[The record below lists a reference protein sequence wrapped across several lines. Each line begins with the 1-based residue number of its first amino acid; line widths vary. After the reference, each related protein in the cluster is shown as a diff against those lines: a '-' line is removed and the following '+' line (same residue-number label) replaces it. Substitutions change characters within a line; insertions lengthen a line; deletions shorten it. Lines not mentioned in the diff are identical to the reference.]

1 MKDRSLHIRPAA
13 PDDIKVMTT
22 LLKEL
27 FENESDFHFRPV
39 KQRAG
44 LRRLIKDP
52 NAAVLV
58 AERDSLV
65 VGMCTVQMVIST
77 AEGGRSGWV
86 EDLIVH
92 SKFRGQGIGRELLAA
107 AESWAEDHKVS
118 RLQLLADSHNKPAA
132 EFYHAQG
139 WDTTNLICRRKSL
152 RPARQV

>member
-1 MKDRSLHIRPAA
+1 MKDRSLCIRPATS
-13 PDDIKVMTT
+13 DDIKVMTT

-27 FENESDFHFRPV
+27 FEIESDIHFKPV
-39 KQRAG
+39 RQRAG

-86 EDLIVH
+86 EDLVVH

-107 AESWAEDHKVS
+107 AETWAEDHKVS
-118 RLQLLADSHNKPAA
+118 RLQLLADSRNKPALD
-132 EFYHAQG
+132 FYHFQG
-139 WDTTNLICRRKSL
+139 WDSTSLVCRRKL
-152 RPARQV
+152 LKPAR

>member
-1 MKDRSLHIRPAA
+1 MKDRPLCIRPAT

-27 FENESDFHFRPV
+27 FDLEPDFHFKPV

-52 NAAVLV
+52 NAAVFV

-86 EDLIVH
+86 EDLVVH
-92 SKFRGQGIGRELLAA
+92 NKFRGQGIGRELLAA
-107 AESWAEDHKVS
+107 AETWAEDHKLS
-118 RLQLLADSHNKPAA
+118 RLQLLADSRNGPALD
-132 EFYHAQG
+132 FYLSQG
-139 WDTTNLICRRKSL
+139 WDNTSLVCRRKSL
-152 RPARQV
+152 KPVR